1 MDEIMS
7 SKKNILT
14 AVMAAA
20 ALTLSMDRV
29 YSDEG
34 MWLYD
39 DPPLEILKAKYNY
52 SPSAEWLEHLQKASV
67 RFNNGGSGSFVSAD
81 GLVISNHHVG
91 AGALEKL
98 STEENNIFANGFY
111 ARTPAEELRC
121 HDLELNVLM
130 SIEDVTDQVNAVIRP
145 GMSSE
150 EAFKARRE
158 IMAKIEAESLEK
170 TGLRSDVVTLFQ
182 GGKYSLYRYKR
193 YTDVRLVFA
202 PESLIASFGG
212 DTDNFEYPRY
222 DLDISI
228 FRVYENDKPVKIDHY
243 LTWNMKGVAEND
255 LIFMSGNPGST
266 SRLITMAELK
276 SDRDLV
282 LPYTLQR
289 LNRLEVLYSVWA
301 ARSKE
306 NSRRAK
312 QSILGIQNARKAFGG
327 HFTGLLDPSL
337 IAKKEAEEKALKEA
351 IAASSEYKDTLK
363 AFDQIAQ
370 IEKDAAESYLPYRI
384 WEGAQAFNSS
394 YFGFARTLLRN
405 ADEKSKP
412 SGERLREF
420 RDSNKVSLEL
430 RLFSEAPIYEDFEIL
445 RLTDSLKFAIE
456 QLGYND
462 PLVQRVLA
470 GKSPEA
476 RAFELVKETQ
486 IKTAERRKAIYAMSP
501 VEIQKLNDPMIE
513 VARVVD
519 GAARQLRKVGEQQA
533 ELTKQA
539 HDKIAKARFA
549 LMKEHSYPD
558 ATFTLRLSYGQV
570 KGYEEA
576 GQAIPFQT
584 DLKGMYAHA
593 EDHDYEG
600 DFDLPESWKKPLMA
614 LDLNTPC
621 NFVSTADIIGGNSG
635 SPVVNRA
642 GEFVGIVFDGN
653 IQSLVGEYVYTD
665 VQARSTSINC
675 QFIIEALNKVYGA
688 EDLAKEILNGRR

>member
-1 MDEIMS
+1 MS
-7 SKKNILT
+7 SKKNSL
-14 AVMAAA
+14 AAA
-20 ALTLSMDRV
+20 IAAEALTLSMDQV

-39 DPPLEILKAKYNY
+39 DPPLEKLKAKYNY

-111 ARTPAEELRC
+111 APTPAEELRC

-150 EAFKARRE
+150 EAVKARRE
-158 IMAKIEAESLEK
+158 VMAKIEAESLEK

-228 FRVYENDKPVKIDHY
+228 FRVYENDKPAKIDHY
-243 LTWNMKGVAEND
+243 LTWNMKGVSEND

-266 SRLITMAELK
+266 SRLITMDELK
-276 SDRDLV
+276 SDRDVV
-282 LPYTLQR
+282 LPHTLQR

-420 RDSNKVSLEL
+420 RDSNTVSLEL

-445 RLTDSLKFAIE
+445 RLTDSLMFAIE
-456 QLGYND
+456 QMGYNN

-476 RAFELVKETQ
+476 RAFELVKGTQ

-519 GAARQLRKVGEQQA
+519 GAARQLRKVREEQS

-593 EDHDYEG
+593 KDHDYLG
-600 DFDLPESWKKPLMA
+600 K
-614 LDLNTPC
+614 
-621 NFVSTADIIGGNSG
+621 
-635 SPVVNRA
+635 NRA
-642 GEFVGIVFDGN
+642 KNWICPLRATLFP
-653 IQSLVGEYVYTD
+653 
-665 VQARSTSINC
+665 RRTSS
-675 QFIIEALNKVYGA
+675 AATRAV
-688 EDLAKEILNGRR
+688 R

>member
-52 SPSAEWLEHLQKASV
+52 SPGAEWLEHLQKASV

-145 GMSSE
+145 EMSSE
-150 EAFKARRE
+150 EAVKARRE

-228 FRVYENDKPVKIDHY
+228 FRVYENDKPAKIDHY
-243 LTWNMKGVAEND
+243 LTWNLKGVAEND

-306 NSRRAK
+306 NSRRAT
-312 QSILGIQNARKAFGG
+312 QSILGIQNARKALGG

-351 IAASSEYKDTLK
+351 IAASKEYKDTLK

-370 IEKDAAESYLPYRI
+370 IEKDVAESYLPYRI
-384 WEGAQAFNSS
+384 WENAQAFNST

-405 ADEKSKP
+405 AEEKSKP

-420 RDSNKVSLEL
+420 RDSNKVSMEL
-430 RLFSEAPIYEDFEIL
+430 GLFSEAPVYEDFEIL

-456 QLGYND
+456 QMGYND

-476 RAFELVKETQ
+476 RAFELVKNTQ
-486 IKTAERRKAIYAMSP
+486 IKTVERRKAIYDMSP

-519 GAARQLRKVGEQQA
+519 GAARQLRKIGEEQS

-600 DFDLPESWKKPLMA
+600 DFDLPESWKKPLKA
-614 LDLNTPC
+614 LDLTTPC

-665 VQARSTSINC
+665 VQARATSINC

-688 EDLAKEILNGRR
+688 EDLAKEILNGKR